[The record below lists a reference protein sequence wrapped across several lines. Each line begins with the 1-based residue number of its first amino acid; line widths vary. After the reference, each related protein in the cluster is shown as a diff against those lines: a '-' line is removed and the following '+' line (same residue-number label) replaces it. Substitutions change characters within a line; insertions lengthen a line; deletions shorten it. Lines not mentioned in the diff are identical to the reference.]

1 MNWKRLK
8 RRLLYWQNRSGREA
22 LLREEMDFH
31 IESLT
36 AELSAQ
42 GIDPAEARSRARKQF
57 GNYTLRAEEAS
68 ETWIAAWATDIGH
81 DLRYAVR
88 GLIRQPAFA
97 IFAITI
103 LSLGIGATTTV
114 FNVLNTLVLRPL
126 PLAKPEN
133 LVWIANSGQEGLS
146 GSTIQVSHIT
156 DMQANSRTLT
166 AISGYMAFYGAGET
180 LVGDKGNLE
189 RITNVPISCGFLTTL
204 GISPMLGRNFTNE
217 ECQWKAQPTALISHH
232 YWMRRL
238 EGRKDIVGSQLLF
251 NGKQV
256 TVIGILPESFDFGAL
271 FAPGLKVEALT
282 PFPLSK
288 ETDRWGNTMSV
299 IGRLVPGASVPAA
312 QSELNALLSASSK
325 IQGRNEFRPFVES
338 LPEYIS
344 GSTRSL
350 LWIIAAAVLIVMGI
364 VCANLASLQLARA
377 AVRQKEFAIRTSLGA
392 GRLRI
397 IRQMLVECLLLTSLG
412 CALGIGFTFLGTTA
426 IARLDSIR
434 IPMLSQVKVDYET
447 ILFALAIATLS
458 SLVFGLLPGLQFN
471 SGVIHDSLKDSTR
484 GGTVGQKQTWTRN
497 LLVIGEVAFACLL
510 LVSAGLLVRS
520 MLNLM
525 DVHLGFVPDRAVSM
539 RINLDNNNLPQAQE
553 ILRRAREIPG
563 IESAS
568 LTDSMPFGKNRSWGI
583 ADATRAKRRE
593 DWEPSF
599 VRIVSDGFFSSLGIR
614 ILEGRDFTERDRAS
628 TEPVVVINQAA
639 ANRFWP
645 GQSAVGKRAIAG
657 GDTPRLIIGV
667 VENLRHV
674 KLEESS
680 GLEFYLSMR
689 QTDDR
694 NGTELVVRSST
705 PIATLSNSLK
715 QAVLPIDPSAN
726 ASEIIE
732 LTSLVSRVASP
743 RRILLLSLVGFA
755 LFALLLASLGIYALI
770 SYTVEQRAKELGI
783 RLALGAKGS
792 RLKLDILIHTLRL
805 VLTGAVLG
813 CLCAVPIASA
823 MKSLLF
829 GVTPLDPLSFLVA
842 VLTFTSVAMLAG
854 YLPAR
859 RISSIDPLEAL
870 RQDG

>member
-1 MNWKRLK
+1 M
-8 RRLLYWQNRSGREA
+8 
-22 LLREEMDFH
+22 
-31 IESLT
+31 
-36 AELSAQ
+36 
-42 GIDPAEARSRARKQF
+42 
-57 GNYTLRAEEAS
+57 GNS
-68 ETWIAAWATDIGH
+68 DETRIAAWATDFGY
-81 DLRYAVR
+81 DLRYALR
-88 GLIRQPAFA
+88 GLLRQPAFA

-103 LSLGIGATTTV
+103 LSLGIGATATV

-126 PLAKPEN
+126 PLAKPEQ

-146 GSTIQVSHIT
+146 GSTIQVSHLT
-156 DMQANSRTLT
+156 DMQANSRTLS
-166 AISGYMAFYGAGET
+166 AISGYMAFYRAGET
-180 LVGDKGNLE
+180 LVGEKGNLE
-189 RITNVPISCGFLTTL
+189 RITSVPVSCGFLPTL
-204 GISPMLGRNFTNE
+204 GISPIRGRNFTTE
-217 ECQWKAQPTALISHH
+217 ECQWNGPGTALISHD
-232 YWMRRL
+232 YWLRRFA
-238 EGRKDIVGSQLLF
+238 GRNDIVGSQLLF
-251 NGKQV
+251 DAKQV
-256 TVIGILPESFDFGAL
+256 TIIGILPEAFDFGAL
-271 FAPGLKVEALT
+271 FAPGVKVEVLT
-282 PFPLSK
+282 PFPLTK

-312 QSELNALLSASSK
+312 QAELTALVNASSK
-325 IQGRNEFRPFVES
+325 IQGRNEFRPFVQS
-338 LPEYIS
+338 LPENIS
-344 GSTRSL
+344 SSTRSL
-350 LWIIAAAVLIVMGI
+350 LWIIAAAVLVVMGI

-392 GRLRI
+392 GRLRL
-397 IRQMLVECLLLTSLG
+397 IRQMLVECLLLTSIG
-412 CALGIGFTFLGTTA
+412 CAIGICLTFLGTAA
-426 IARLDSIR
+426 IARLNSIR
-434 IPMLSQVKVDYET
+434 IPMLSQVKVDIDT
-447 ILFALAIATLS
+447 IIFALAIATLS

-471 SGVIHDSLKDSTR
+471 SGVIHDALKDSTR
-484 GGTVGQKQTWTRN
+484 SGTAGHKQTSTRN
-497 LLVIGEVAFACLL
+497 LLVIGEVGFTCLL

-539 RINLDNNNLPQAQE
+539 RINLENNSLPQAQE

-563 IESAS
+563 VEFAS

-583 ADATRAKRRE
+583 ADATRSKRRE

-614 ILEGRDFTERDRAS
+614 ILEGRDFTERDLAN

-645 GQSAVGKRAIAG
+645 GQSAIGKRAIAG
-657 GDTPRLIIGV
+657 GDTPKLIIGV

-674 KLEESS
+674 KLEENS

-689 QTDDR
+689 QTEDR
-694 NGTELVVRSST
+694 NGAELVVRSST
-705 PIATLSNSLK
+705 PIATLNSSLK
-715 QAVLPIDPSAN
+715 QAILPIDPSAN
-726 ASEIIE
+726 STEIIE
-732 LTSLVSRVASP
+732 VTSLVSRVSSP

-783 RLALGAKGS
+783 RLALGAKS
-792 RLKLDILIHTLRL
+792 STLKIDVLIHTLRL

-823 MKSLLF
+823 MKGLLF
-829 GVTPLDPLSFLVA
+829 GVPPLDPLSFLVA
-842 VLTFTSVAMLAG
+842 ALIFTTVAMLAG

-859 RISSIDPLEAL
+859 RISNIDPLEAL